1 MTTPAVFLK
10 PGRDK
15 PVRQRHPWVFSGA
28 IARIQG
34 DPADGDIVEVRDAQG
49 AFLARGMLNR
59 RSQIV
64 VRLLTWEADE
74 AIDEGFWRRRLERAI
89 AGRAPLAADPATN
102 AYRLVNAENDG
113 LPGLIVDRYDRFLGV
128 QFLTLG
134 IDRHKELL
142 VALLADLLAPEGI
155 FERSDVDVREK
166 EGLAPVTGR
175 LWGAEPPPLVGIRET
190 GLRFLVDMRG
200 GHKTGFYL
208 DQRENRRVF
217 QRMLSAMPGAE
228 VLNAFAYTG
237 AFGVYAAAA
246 GAGRIVHIDSSAEA
260 LALAREHMALNGFS
274 EASGRDD
281 AFIVGDV
288 FAELRR
294 FRAAGRRFD
303 AIVLDPPKFV
313 YSAGQLPRAT
323 RGYKDINWLAFQLL
337 RPGGL
342 LFTFSCSG
350 LVTPDLFQKIVF
362 GAAVDAGREA
372 QIIARLSHGPDH
384 PILLSFPEGEYLKG
398 LVCRIMGTEEG

>member
-1 MTTPAVFLK
+1 MTAPAVVLK

-74 AIDEGFWRRRLERAI
+74 AIDEGFWRRRLACAI

-134 IDRHKELL
+134 IDRQKELL

-175 LWGAEPPPLVGIRET
+175 LWGAEPPPLVGIREN

-217 QRMLSAMPGAE
+217 QRLLSAMPGAE

-313 YSAGQLPRAT
+313 HSAGQLPRAT

-398 LVCRIMGTEEG
+398 LVCRVRGTDDE

>member
-1 MTTPAVFLK
+1 MTPPAVILK

-49 AFLARGMLNR
+49 AFLARGTLNR
-59 RSQIV
+59 HSQIV

-102 AYRLVNAENDG
+102 AYRLVNAESDG
-113 LPGLIVDRYDRFLGV
+113 LPGLVVDRYDRFLAV

-134 IDRHKELL
+134 IDRHKALL
-142 VALLADLLAPEGI
+142 VSLLADLLAPEGI

-166 EGLAPVTGR
+166 EGLAPVTGQ
-175 LWGAEPPPLVGIRET
+175 LWGAEPPPLVDIREH

-200 GHKTGFYL
+200 GQKTGFYL

-217 QRMLSAMPGAE
+217 QRMVSALPGAE

-260 LALAREHMALNGFS
+260 LALAREHMALNGFV
-274 EASGRDD
+274 GRDD
-281 AFIVGDV
+281 EFIVGDV

-350 LVTPDLFQKIVF
+350 LVSPDLFQKIVF
-362 GAAVDAGREA
+362 GAAVDAGRDA
-372 QIIARLSHGPDH
+372 QIIARLSHGLDH

-398 LVCRIMGTEEG
+398 LVCRVLS